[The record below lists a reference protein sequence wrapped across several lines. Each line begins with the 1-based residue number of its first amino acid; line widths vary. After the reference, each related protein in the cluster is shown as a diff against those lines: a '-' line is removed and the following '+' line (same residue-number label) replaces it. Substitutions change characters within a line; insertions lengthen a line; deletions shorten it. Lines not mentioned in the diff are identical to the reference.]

1 MAKASELI
9 AELPK
14 LKVDVTL
21 GGIQYPNGE
30 YVCMNCFH
38 KPDFRAR
45 ELSIPYFKKKLT
57 GKEKCCLCS
66 KALTKSFILKK

>member
-30 YVCMNCFH
+30 YVCM
-38 KPDFRAR
+38 
-45 ELSIPYFKKKLT
+45 T